1 MMTVEKIKVLEPTHG
16 FTERDKNSKAIL
28 NTDADALLKYKIH
41 RKKILDI
48 NKNNEELNTMREEI
62 GALKN
67 DIGEIKSMLLA
78 IIQSR

>member
-1 MMTVEKIKVLEPTHG
+1 MMNVEKIKVAEPVHG

-28 NTDADALLKYKIH
+28 NTDTAALLKYKIH